1 MRFNAQTWVQP
12 VTPLMSTH
20 RLLLLLVPLLLA
32 ATFSAPVAA
41 QATTVILVRHAE
53 KSSPTG
59 DAGLTPIGEQ
69 RAQDLVKVLAN
80 TRLAAVITTQ
90 YQRTR
95 LTGEPAA
102 VAANLQVTVVP
113 ASRDLKAAASHVVA
127 ALDSLPAGATAL
139 VVGHSNTLGSIIAA
153 LGGPTIPDLC
163 DGEHST
169 LFILERPGG
178 GKPVSLVRARYGAA
192 EPEASQCQAGQ

>member
-1 MRFNAQTWVQP
+1 MTLP
-12 VTPLMSTH
+12 
-20 RLLLLLVPLLLA
+20 PLLLPILFA
-32 ATFSAPVAA
+32 ATLSGTAAA

-59 DAGLTPIGEQ
+59 DADLTPAGVQ
-69 RAQDLVKVLAN
+69 RARDLATTLADV
-80 TRLAAVITTQ
+80 RLSAVVTSQ

-95 LTGEPAA
+95 LTGEPVARAA
-102 VAANLQVTVVP
+102 SLPVTVVP
-113 ASRDLKAAASHVVA
+113 AGRDHTASATQVVSV
-127 ALDSLPAGATAL
+127 LDALPAGSTAL
-139 VVGHSNTLGSIIAA
+139 VVGHSNTLSSIIAA

-169 LFILERPGG
+169 LFILERPGE

-192 EPEASQCQAGQ
+192 EPPEASQCQAGP

>member
-1 MRFNAQTWVQP
+1 MASVMAVAAFSRP
-12 VTPLMSTH
+12 VH
-20 RLLLLLVPLLLA
+20 
-32 ATFSAPVAA
+32 A

-59 DAGLTPIGEQ
+59 DADLTPIGEQ
-69 RAQDLVKVLAN
+69 RARDLVSALAQVK
-80 TRLAAVITTQ
+80 LAAVISTQ

-95 LTGEPAA
+95 LTGEPVAR
-102 VAANLQVTVVP
+102 AANLEVKVVP
-113 ASRDLKAAASHVVA
+113 ASRDLAAAAAAVVA
-127 ALDSLPAGATAL
+127 ALDTLSAGSTAL
-139 VVGHSNTLGSIIAA
+139 VIGHSNTLSSIIAA
-153 LGGPTIPDLC
+153 LGGPSIPDLC

-192 EPEASQCQAGQ
+192 EPPKASQC

>member
-1 MRFNAQTWVQP
+1 MK
-12 VTPLMSTH
+12 
-20 RLLLLLVPLLLA
+20 LLHWMLA
-32 ATFSAPVAA
+32 VMLTASLTARVEA

-59 DAGLTPIGEQ
+59 DADLTPIGEQ
-69 RAQDLVKVLAN
+69 RARDLVSALAGA
-80 TRLAAVITTQ
+80 RLSAVISTQ

-95 LTGEPAA
+95 LTGEPVAR
-102 VAANLQVTVVP
+102 AANLEVTVVP
-113 ASRDLKAAASHVVA
+113 ASRDLNAAAVAVVA
-127 ALDSLPAGATAL
+127 ELDSLPAGSTAL
-139 VVGHSNTLGSIIAA
+139 VVGHSNTLSSIIAA

-178 GKPVSLVRARYGAA
+178 GKPVSLVRAKYGAA